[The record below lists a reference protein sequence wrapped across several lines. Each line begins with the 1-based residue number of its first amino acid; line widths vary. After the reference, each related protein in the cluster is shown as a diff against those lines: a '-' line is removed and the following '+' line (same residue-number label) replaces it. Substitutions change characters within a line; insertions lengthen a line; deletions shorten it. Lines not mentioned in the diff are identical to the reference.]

1 MGERWW
7 GFMGFADYSGDI
19 QWTEEEI
26 APLGAA
32 SEILGAAIEREEKE
46 RALEETHATIR
57 DQERFLSG
65 VFDAIQDGIMVA
77 APDMTILRVNT
88 TMEKRISSRHAHCGK
103 KMLRG
108 LLRPETPLQRLSE
121 CENPQD
127 RARPPPCPLHRG
139 PRRRDQEMGR
149 DFQLPLDRP
158 QNRATQGRDRVFQGH
173 HGEKKGRGG
182 PAAVRRKAPYLPQFF
197 PGPCLSEGQ
206 QIAGTCS

>member
-7 GFMGFADYSGDI
+7 GFIGFADYSGDI

-57 DQERFLSG
+57 DQERFLAG

-88 TMEKRISSRHAHCGK
+88 TMEKRFPHATPFAGRKCYEAYHGRKSPCKDCPCLKDPRDGEGR
-103 KMLRG
+103 LR
-108 LLRPETPLQRLSE
+108 
-121 CENPQD
+121 D
-127 RARPPPCPLHRG
+127 PLHRG
-139 PRRRDQEMGR
+139 PRRRDAR
-149 DFQLPLDRP
+149 DGSRSSATPGSITKP
-158 QNRATQGRDRVFQGH
+158 GNSRA
-173 HGEKKGRGG
+173 
-182 PAAVRRKAPYLPQFF
+182 
-197 PGPCLSEGQ
+197 
-206 QIAGTCS
+206 